1 MLNFLGTTENFAVIE
16 NLPYSMTW
24 QFLDA
29 WTGEPISLD
38 GVTFSGR
45 ILMDE
50 GEGGRQVEM
59 DIAKGEA
66 SNTLVVGCTGL
77 PEGRWPYEV
86 FCASDEGLRER
97 MLSGYIGVVG
107 SLEAHSVLDE
117 RPTAQRTL
125 SVRLPGDTARALKL
139 EWLSSSLAQAA
150 ASSAWEAWEK
160 TKATAEKL
168 EHADDRLGGL
178 METAQNAMD
187 RLGQV
192 DGLMEGI
199 HNEVGHAHEAVQ
211 KARDLLNSGILQG
224 EKGDTP
230 VIGENGCWWIS
241 GQDTG
246 IRAEGRDGIT
256 PHIGANGHWWIGEED
271 TQVRAEGTDGMDADF
286 IRRLYISSADELPEE
301 GERGVFYYIPN
312 PGSGY
317 DVYAW
322 VDFPDGESA
331 WTPISESTLQQAT
344 VRAHGTVRLSTGTI
358 LTDGGI
364 VGVNEAGQLLVREA
378 RTDVPGTVKLSSS
391 KPSLIS
397 SGLVGLNARGQ
408 LIVPE
413 ATVNQAGAIKV
424 NNTKSVE
431 RGAQVQ
437 TNKNNLAMVPVA
449 GNRSYGV
456 VATGTQFPVIP
467 HERPYIVSLPIAS
480 DDTRLNTAALY
491 GTLTINLHR
500 RGFLR
505 YTSGANSEN
514 GLDFATGRYL
524 SFDYGT
530 GLMSEEYT
538 SAIEGVTDTRCRLA
552 VRRYGDIVFHDSYA
566 TPDRGGSVKPGS
578 SFGMST
584 AGVLNLRPASP
595 GLLGGVKTGSTL
607 SSAADGTLNVVLDAS
622 FSESSP
628 RPAASRAIAD
638 WLQGK
643 NYISESTLNARG
655 YVPESRV
662 AQLLEDYQPRMA
674 VDDVRPL
681 TQEQYEALP
690 ERDANTLYVI
700 Y

>member
-16 NLPYSMTW
+16 NIPYSMTW
-24 QFLDA
+24 KFFDA
-29 WTGEPISLD
+29 WTGEPIPLD

-45 ILMDE
+45 IFV
-50 GEGGRQVEM
+50 GENGRELEL
-59 DIAKGEA
+59 DIAKGEE
-66 SNTLVVGCTGL
+66 SHLLVVGCSGL

-86 FCASDEGLRER
+86 FCVSDEGLRER
-97 MLSGYIGVVG
+97 MLSGCIGVIG
-107 SLEAHSVLDE
+107 SLEAKTVLDA
-117 RPTAQRTL
+117 RPTADRTL

-139 EWLSSSLAQAA
+139 EWLSSSLAQTAA
-150 ASSAWEAWEK
+150 ASAWNAWEK
-160 TKATAEKL
+160 TKETA
-168 EHADDRLGGL
+168 DRLEEADRKLDGL
-178 METAQNAMD
+178 METTQEAMD

-199 HNEVGHAHEAVQ
+199 HAEVESAHHAAQ
-211 KARDLLNSGILQG
+211 KAQDILESGILQG

-230 VIGENGCWWIS
+230 VFGENGHWWIS

-246 IRAEGRDGIT
+246 IRAEGRDGVT

-271 TQVRAEGTDGMDADF
+271 TQVQAEGTDGMDADF
-286 IRRLYISSADELPEE
+286 IRRIYISSAEELPEE
-301 GERGVFYYIPN
+301 GERGVFYYIPSPDGN
-312 PGSGY
+312 Y

-322 VDFPDGESA
+322 VDFPDGDSA

-358 LTDGGI
+358 LTNGGI

-397 SGLVGLNARGQ
+397 PGLVGVNASGQ

-413 ATVNQAGAIKV
+413 ATINQAGTIKI
-424 NNTKSVE
+424 NNSKSVE

-437 TNKNNLAMVPVA
+437 TNKNNLAMVPIA

-480 DDTRLNTAALY
+480 DDTRLNSAALY

-505 YTSGANSEN
+505 YTSGANAEN

-524 SFDYGT
+524 SLDYGT
-530 GLMSEEYT
+530 GLESEEYT
-538 SAIEGVTDTRCRLA
+538 STIEGLTDTRCRLA
-552 VRRYGDIVFHDSYA
+552 VHRYGDIVFHDSYA
-566 TPDRGGSVKPGS
+566 TPDKGGSVKPGP
-578 SFGMST
+578 SFTMSGK
-584 AGVLNLRPASP
+584 GVLSLLPAAP
-595 GLLGGVKTGSTL
+595 GTLGGIKVGTTL
-607 SSAADGTLNVVLDAS
+607 SIAKDGTLDIQLDTETFHEA
-622 FSESSP
+622 SP
-628 RPAASRAIAD
+628 RPASSAATAAWIRGKNFVSQSD
-638 WLQGK
+638 LQGK
-643 NYISESTLNARG
+643 GFVSEI
-655 YVPESRV
+655 RV
-662 AQLLEDYQPRMA
+662 KELLGGYQPRMGI
-674 VDDVRPL
+674 DDLLPV
-681 TQEQYEALP
+681 TQEQFEALP
-690 ERDANTLYVI
+690 SRSSKTLYII